1 MAEAQP
7 LAGGLVEICQNP
19 DRVLEEILDWTAG
32 KPFLTQKICQAI
44 AEQEEFIAAGDEAAR
59 VEGLVQE
66 KIIKN
71 WESQDVPEHLKI
83 IRDRLLIDDGYKNRR
98 LGIYQTILQKNY
110 VSSDETVEQRQ
121 LRLSGAI
128 VEREGRLEIAN
139 PIYQTIFDLNWVE
152 TELANNMRS

>member
-19 DRVLEEILDWTAG
+19 DRVLEEILHWTAG

-44 AEQEEFIAAGDEAAR
+44 AEGEFIAAGDEAAR
-59 VEGLVQE
+59 VAGLVQE
-66 KIIKN
+66 KTIKN

-98 LGIYQTILQKNY
+98 LEIYQTILEKNY

-121 LRLSGAI
+121 LRLSGAL

-139 PIYQTIFDLNWVE
+139 PIYKTIFDLNWVE
-152 TELANNMRS
+152 TELANMRS